1 MFFVVAAILN
11 YCKLSIFRYWTDGQ
25 KNPLAAVIMTNK
37 KVTLVDTEIIYEII
51 IVNTRLERVMSV
63 LMQFN
68 LDHCLC
74 QITYG
79 AVRLRIKHTKKCIL
93 QELK

>member
-1 MFFVVAAILN
+1 M
-11 YCKLSIFRYWTDGQ
+11 
-25 KNPLAAVIMTNK
+25 
-37 KVTLVDTEIIYEII
+37 DTEIIYEII
-51 IVNTRLERVMSV
+51 IVNARLERVMSV

-74 QITYG
+74 QNMYG
-79 AVRLRIKHTKKCIL
+79 AVRLRIKHTKIFIL